1 MPEGDRKIMKKT
13 LLIVLSLLLICSI
26 SLAEDAVSSATL
38 SVDRLPAVE
47 STGSSILVVYFSTD
61 DTIRAA
67 AYTIADA
74 LSADLFEIQPVEPY
88 TADDVNYHNSKS
100 RTSIEQNDPQ
110 ARPAISVLPEDLGRY
125 DTVIL
130 GYPIWW
136 GQAPRILY
144 TFTENADLSGKTI
157 IPFCTSGSSG
167 VGSSASNLQKLTGEN
182 TVWLEAKRIS
192 NGSRAEEIRAWA
204 ESLGLG
210 KGETGM
216 FYIHVNDTVLTV
228 KAESNSSSEALL
240 QLLEAGDITV
250 SMHDYGSFE
259 KVGPLGATIPRN
271 DEDIT
276 TIPGDVILYQ
286 GNQVT
291 VYYDENRWSFTKLG
305 HIDIEQEELKAILG
319 SGDVTVI
326 LSANP

>member
-1 MPEGDRKIMKKT
+1 MKKT
-13 LLIVLSLLLICSI
+13 MAFLTVLLLICGI

-61 DTIRAA
+61 DTVRAA

-74 LSADLFEIQPVEPY
+74 LSADLFEIQPAEPY
-88 TADDVNYHNSKS
+88 TAEDVNYHNSRS

-110 ARPAISVLPEDLGRY
+110 ARPAVAVLPEDLSRY
-125 DTVIL
+125 DTIIL

-136 GQAPRILY
+136 AQAPKILY
-144 TFTENADLSGKTI
+144 TFMESVNLTGKTI

-167 VGSSASNLQKLTGEN
+167 VGSSAANLQKLTGES
-182 TVWLEAKRIS
+182 TVWLDAKRIS

-204 ESLGLG
+204 ENLGLR
-210 KGETGM
+210 KEETGM
-216 FYIHVNDTVLTV
+216 FYIHVNGVVLAA
-228 KAESNSSSEALL
+228 KAENNSSAEALM
-240 QLLEAGDITV
+240 QLLETGDITIP
-250 SMHDYGSFE
+250 MHDYGSFE
-259 KVGPLGATIPRN
+259 KVGPLGTDLPRN
-271 DEDIT
+271 DEDIST
-276 TIPGDVILYQ
+276 TPGDVILYQ

-291 VYYDENRWSFTKLG
+291 IYYDENRWDFTKLG
-305 HIDIEQEELKAILG
+305 HIDMDREELKSVLG
-319 SGDVTVI
+319 SGDVTVM

>member
-1 MPEGDRKIMKKT
+1 
-13 LLIVLSLLLICSI
+13 LLLICSI

-47 STGSSILVVYFSTD
+47 SNGSSILVVYFSTD

-67 AYTIADA
+67 AYTVADT

-88 TADDVNYHNSKS
+88 TADDVNYHNNQS

-110 ARPAISVLPEDLGRY
+110 VRPAIAVLPEDLNRY
-125 DTVIL
+125 DTIIL

-144 TFTENADLSGKTI
+144 TFMENVDLTGKTI

-167 VGSSASNLQKLTGEN
+167 AGSSASNLQKLTGGS
-182 TVWLEAKRIS
+182 TVWLDAKRIS
-192 NGSRAEEIRAWA
+192 NGSSAEEIRAWA
-204 ESLGLG
+204 ESLRLP
-210 KGETGM
+210 KEEIGM
-216 FYIHVNDTVLTV
+216 FYIHVHEAVLAV
-228 KAESNSSSEALL
+228 KAENNSSSEALL
-240 QLLEAGDITV
+240 QLLKAGDITI
-250 SMHDYGSFE
+250 SMHDYGNFE
-259 KVGPLGATIPRN
+259 KVGPLGISIPRN

-276 TIPGDVILYQ
+276 TTPGDVILYQ

-291 VYYDENRWSFTKLG
+291 VYYDENRWDFTKLG
-305 HIDIEQEELKAILG
+305 HIDIDQDELKSILG
-319 SGDVTVI
+319 SGDVTVV
-326 LSANP
+326 LSVNP

>member
-1 MPEGDRKIMKKT
+1 MKKA
-13 LLIVLSLLLICSI
+13 LSVLLSLLLICSV

-67 AYTIADA
+67 AFTIADE

-88 TADDVNYHNSKS
+88 TADDVNYHNSQS

-110 ARPAISVLPEDLGRY
+110 ARPAIVSLPEDLSRY
-125 DTVIL
+125 DTILL

-144 TFTENADLSGKTI
+144 TFMESIDLSGKTI

-167 VGSSASNLQKLTGEN
+167 AGSSASNLQKLTSKSA
-182 TVWLEAKRIS
+182 VWLDAKRIS
-192 NGSRAEEIRAWA
+192 NGSSAEEIRAWA
-204 ESLGLG
+204 ESLGLS
-210 KGETGM
+210 KEETGM
-216 FYIHVNDTVLTV
+216 FYIHVNDAVLTV
-228 KAESNSSSEALL
+228 KAENNSSAEALL
-240 QLLEAGDITV
+240 QLLEAGDITI

-259 KVGPLGATIPRN
+259 KVGPLGTTIPRN

-276 TIPGDVILYQ
+276 TTPGDVILYQ

-291 VYYDENRWSFTKLG
+291 VYYDENRWDFTKLG
-305 HIDIEQEELKAILG
+305 HIDIGQGELKAILG

-326 LSANP
+326 LSADP

>member
-1 MPEGDRKIMKKT
+1 MKKA
-13 LLIVLSLLLICSI
+13 LLIVLSLLLICSV

-38 SVDRLPAVE
+38 SVDRLPAIE
-47 STGSSILVVYFSTD
+47 STGSRILVVYFSTD

-67 AYTIADA
+67 AYTVADT
-74 LSADLFEIQPVEPY
+74 LSADLFEIQPAEPY
-88 TADDVNYHNSKS
+88 TADDVNYHNSQS
-100 RTSIEQNDPQ
+100 RTSIEQNDLQ
-110 ARPAISVLPEDLGRY
+110 ARPVIAVLPEDLSRY
-125 DTVIL
+125 DTIIL

-144 TFTENADLSGKTI
+144 TFMESVDLSGKTI

-167 VGSSASNLQKLTGEN
+167 VGSSASNLQKLTSES

-192 NGSRAEEIRAWA
+192 NGSSAEKIQAWA
-204 ESLGLG
+204 ESLGLS
-210 KGETGM
+210 KEETGM
-216 FYIHVNDTVLTV
+216 FYIHVNDAVLTV
-228 KAESNSSSEALL
+228 KAENNSSSEALL
-240 QLLEAGDITV
+240 QLLEAGDITI

-259 KVGPLGATIPRN
+259 KVGPLGTTIPRN

-276 TIPGDVILYQ
+276 TTPGDVILYQ

-291 VYYDENRWSFTKLG
+291 IYYDENRWDFTKLG
-305 HIDIEQEELKAILG
+305 HIDIGQDELKEILG
-319 SGDVTVI
+319 SGDVTVT

>member
-1 MPEGDRKIMKKT
+1 MKKALSV
-13 LLIVLSLLLICSI
+13 LLGLLLICSA

-47 STGSSILVVYFSTD
+47 SNGSNILVVYFSTD

-74 LSADLFEIQPVEPY
+74 VSADLFVIQPVEPY
-88 TADDVNYHNSKS
+88 TADDVNYHNRQS

-110 ARPAISVLPEDLGRY
+110 VRPAIVSLPEDLSRY
-125 DTVIL
+125 DTIIL

-144 TFTENADLSGKTI
+144 TFMESVDLSGKTI

-167 VGSSASNLQKLTGEN
+167 VGSSASSLQKLTSESAA
-182 TVWLEAKRIS
+182 WLDAKRIS
-192 NGSRAEEIRAWA
+192 NGSSADEIRAWA

-210 KGETGM
+210 KEETNT
-216 FYIHVNDTVLTV
+216 FYIHVNDAVLTV
-228 KAESNSSSEALL
+228 KAENNTSAEALI
-240 QLLEAGDITV
+240 QLLESGDVTIP
-250 SMHDYGSFE
+250 MHDYGSFE
-259 KVGPLGATIPRN
+259 KVGPLGTDLPRN

-276 TIPGDVILYQ
+276 TTPGDVILYQ

-291 VYYDENRWSFTKLG
+291 IYYDENRWDFTKLG
-305 HIDIEQEELKAILG
+305 HIDIGQDELKAILG
-319 SGDVTVI
+319 GGDVTVT

>member
-1 MPEGDRKIMKKT
+1 MKKA
-13 LLIVLSLLLICSI
+13 LLVLLSLLLICSI

-47 STGSSILVVYFSTD
+47 STGSNILVAYFSTD

-67 AYTIADA
+67 TYTVADT

-88 TADDVNYHNSKS
+88 TADDVNYHNSQS

-110 ARPAISVLPEDLGRY
+110 ARPAIAVLPEDLSRY
-125 DTVIL
+125 DTIIL

-144 TFTENADLSGKTI
+144 TFMESIDLSGKTI

-167 VGSSASNLQKLTGEN
+167 VGSSASNLQKLTGES
-182 TVWLEAKRIS
+182 TVWLDAKRIS
-192 NGSRAEEIRAWA
+192 NGSSAEEIRSWA
-204 ESLGLG
+204 ESLNLG
-210 KGETGM
+210 KEENGM
-216 FYIHVNDTVLTV
+216 FYIYVNNAVLAV
-228 KAESNSSSEALL
+228 KAVNNSSAEALIR
-240 QLLEAGDITV
+240 LLGTGDITIT
-250 SMHDYGSFE
+250 MHDYGSFE
-259 KVGPLGATIPRN
+259 KVGPLGTTIPRN

-276 TIPGDVILYQ
+276 TTPGDIILYQ
-286 GNQVT
+286 GNQIT
-291 VYYDENRWSFTKLG
+291 IYYDENRWDFTKLG
-305 HIDIEQEELKAILG
+305 HIDIGQDELKAVLG

-326 LSANP
+326 LSVNP

>member
-1 MPEGDRKIMKKT
+1 MKKA
-13 LLIVLSLLLICSI
+13 LLIVLSLLLICSV

-47 STGSSILVVYFSTD
+47 STGSNILVVYFSTD

-67 AYTIADA
+67 AYTIAND
-74 LSADLFEIQPVEPY
+74 LSADLFEIQPVKPY
-88 TADDVNYHNSKS
+88 TADDINYHNSQS

-110 ARPAISVLPEDLGRY
+110 ARPAIAILPEDLSRY
-125 DTVIL
+125 DTIIL

-144 TFTENADLSGKTI
+144 TFMESVDFSGKTI

-167 VGSSASNLQKLTGEN
+167 VGSSVANLQKLTGES
-182 TVWLEAKRIS
+182 TVWLDAKRIS
-192 NGSRAEEIRAWA
+192 NGSGAEEIRGWA
-204 ESLGLG
+204 ECLGLG
-210 KGETGM
+210 KEETGM
-216 FYIHVNDTVLTV
+216 FYIHVNDAVLAV
-228 KAESNSSSEALL
+228 KADNNSSSEALL
-240 QLLEAGDITV
+240 QLLEAGDITI

-259 KVGPLGATIPRN
+259 KVGPLGTTIPRN

-276 TIPGDVILYQ
+276 TVPGDVILYQ

-291 VYYDENRWSFTKLG
+291 IYYDENRWDFTKLG
-305 HIDIEQEELKAILG
+305 HIDIGQDELKEILG
-319 SGDVTVI
+319 SGDVTVT

>member
-1 MPEGDRKIMKKT
+1 MKIAMA
-13 LLIVLSLLLICSI
+13 LLTALLLICSV

-47 STGSSILVVYFSTD
+47 STGSSILVAYFSTD

-67 AYTIADA
+67 AYTIADT

-88 TADDVNYHNSKS
+88 TADDVNYHNSRS
-100 RTSIEQNDPQ
+100 RTSIEQNDPR
-110 ARPAISVLPEDLGRY
+110 ARPAIAVLPEELTRY
-125 DTVIL
+125 DTIIL

-144 TFTENADLSGKTI
+144 TFMESVDLSGKTI

-167 VGSSASNLQKLTGEN
+167 VGSSASNLQKLTGES
-182 TVWLEAKRIS
+182 TVWLETKRIS
-192 NGSRAEEIRAWA
+192 NGSSAEEIRAWA
-204 ESLGLG
+204 ESLGLSKEG
-210 KGETGM
+210 TGM
-216 FYIHVNDTVLTV
+216 FYIHVNKAVLAV
-228 KAESNSSSEALL
+228 KAENNSSSEALR
-240 QLLEAGDITV
+240 QLLEAGDITI

-259 KVGPLGATIPRN
+259 KVGPLGTAIPRN

-276 TIPGDVILYQ
+276 TVPGDVILYQ
-286 GNQVT
+286 GNQIT
-291 VYYDENRWSFTKLG
+291 IYYDENRWDFTKLG
-305 HIDIEQEELKAILG
+305 HIDIGQDELKEILG

>member
-1 MPEGDRKIMKKT
+1 MKKA
-13 LLIVLSLLLICSI
+13 LSVLLSLLLIFSV

-67 AYTIADA
+67 AYTVADA

-88 TADDVNYHNSKS
+88 TADDVNYHNSQS
-100 RTSIEQNDPQ
+100 RTSIEQSDPQ
-110 ARPAISVLPEDLGRY
+110 ARPAIAVLPEDLNGY
-125 DTVIL
+125 DTIIL

-144 TFTENADLSGKTI
+144 TFMESVDLSGKTI

-167 VGSSASNLQKLTGEN
+167 VGSSASNLQKLTGES
-182 TVWLEAKRIS
+182 TVWLDAKRIS
-192 NGSRAEEIRAWA
+192 NGSSAEEIHAWA
-204 ESLGLG
+204 ESLGIG
-210 KGETGM
+210 KEETSM

-228 KAESNSSSEALL
+228 KAENNSSSEALL
-240 QLLEAGDITV
+240 QLLGTGDITIT
-250 SMHDYGSFE
+250 MHDYGSFE
-259 KVGPLGATIPRN
+259 KVGPLGTTIPRN

-276 TIPGDVILYQ
+276 TVPGDVILYQ
-286 GNQVT
+286 GNQIT
-291 VYYDENRWSFTKLG
+291 IYYDENRWDFTKLG

-319 SGDVTVI
+319 SDDVTVI